1 MLLQSYFIFL
11 PLHKA
16 IKLMVYNQLVG
27 DALFILSWPLHFE
40 TLGCHVG
47 YEQLI
52 STALVEKHYSGNCN
66 PD

>member
-1 MLLQSYFIFL
+1 MLLQSYFTFL

-16 IKLMVYNQLVG
+16 IKLMVYTQLVG
-27 DALFILSWPLHFE
+27 DALFIPSWPLHFE

-47 YEQLI
+47 SEQLI
-52 STALVEKHYSGNCN
+52 SIALVEKHYSGNCN